1 MNIQYRKA
9 TIEDLYEIMEMIK
22 FAVFTM
28 ENSGIYQWDEVYPDK
43 STIKSDIENGE
54 LYIGKIDGR
63 TAVIY
68 VINQFFDDEYKNG
81 EWQYPNVDF
90 RIIHR
95 LCVHP
100 DFQNKGVAKA
110 VMQHIETK
118 LRKSGVEAIRLDAFS
133 ENPYA
138 LRLYESF
145 GYKTEGFAD
154 WRKGKFHLMEKNL
167 TVN

>member
-9 TIEDLYEIMEMIK
+9 TIEDLYEIIELIK

-28 ENSGIYQWDEVYPDK
+28 ENSGIYQWDKVYPDK

-63 TAVIY
+63 AAVIY

-118 LRKSGVEAIRLDAFS
+118 LS
-133 ENPYA
+133 
-138 LRLYESF
+138 
-145 GYKTEGFAD
+145 
-154 WRKGKFHLMEKNL
+154 
-167 TVN
+167 